1 MVKKVKLAIPQISII
16 FLGWNL
22 LNRITRHARYPEMPP
37 SATLSA
43 CPNNSPV
50 NSDVHCIVSSFM
62 YRSGKGKNWWEK
74 KGTLRFK

>member
-16 FLGWNL
+16 VLGWNL
-22 LNRITRHARYPEMPP
+22 LNRITRQARYPELPP

-50 NSDVHCIVSSFM
+50 NSDVHCIVSL
-62 YRSGKGKNWWEK
+62 YHLLCTGVGKVRIG
-74 KGTLRFK
+74 GGRRVL